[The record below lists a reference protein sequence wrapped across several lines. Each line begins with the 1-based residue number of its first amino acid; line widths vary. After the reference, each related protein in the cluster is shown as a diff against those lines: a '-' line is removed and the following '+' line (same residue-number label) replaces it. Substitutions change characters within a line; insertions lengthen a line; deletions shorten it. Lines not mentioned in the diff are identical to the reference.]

1 MTHMTSN
8 MQIDVANYRMLAN
21 GSRKLR
27 HPILFLKWSNLTT
40 ITAFSCPNP
49 NFSLFPL
56 VYPNIFCTF
65 AIKYIPAYF
74 MKTDNLKQYIEDLN
88 QQYKTGSARE
98 HAYRPALKVLMQSL
112 LPKMVVTNEPAHV
125 DCGAPDYMVSRE
137 KDHLPVFFIEA
148 KDLNDADLDG
158 RSKTGHK
165 EQFDRYKQALDRI
178 IFTDYLDFHLYEHGE
193 LFSTVRIAEVSGNK
207 IVGKP
212 DAEEDFLAMVDHL
225 ATSEIQR
232 ITSAAQLAKIMA
244 GKARLLANIIET
256 AMNEDAESY
265 ENDNLHGQYQ
275 AFKDV
280 LIQELKISDFAD
292 IYAQTIAYGMFA
304 ARLHDDTPEDFS
316 REEAARLIPKTNPF
330 LRQIFNNLA
339 GNDLDDRIAWVVDD
353 LVTVFKAANLQ
364 KIMKTYSS
372 GKRHHDPMIHFY
384 EDFLSEYNPKLRK
397 SKGVWYTPQP
407 VVSFIVRAVDEI
419 LQKEFGLAEG
429 LADYSMIEKDV
440 VVEQSRDRRTTDG
453 MKHEKRKFH
462 RVQILDPATGTG
474 TFLAEVVNQIYDRY
488 RDQQG
493 IWQQYV
499 EQHLLPRLNGFEIL
513 MASYAVAHLKLDMLL
528 SETGY
533 QHKSDKRLHVYLTN
547 SLEECN
553 NEPRTL
559 FSQWLSR
566 EAAEANVIKRDRPVM
581 VVIGNPP
588 YSGESQNK
596 GKWIM
601 SLMDAYKKEPG
612 GRVPLNERNPKWLN
626 DDYVKFIRLA
636 QNYIEK
642 KGEGIIG
649 FINPHGY
656 LDNPTFRGMR
666 WNLLKTFD
674 KIYTIDLHGNSKKK
688 ETCPDGSKDENV
700 FDIMQGVSINLF
712 VKTGKKGKDELG
724 KVYHKDLYGVRQQ
737 KYDFLD
743 GATIESVGYEE
754 ILPKAP
760 MYFFVPKDFGLE
772 EEYNNG
778 INVLDLF
785 SLTNV
790 GVVTANDKVLINQE
804 CNSLYKKVRDFYN
817 IEISDSCINE
827 ITYRPFDN
835 QYIYYDTKLVE
846 RSRDKFMSHMRHED
860 NLALLIGRQGQVCG
874 NNRWNLVY
882 IAKGIV
888 DFNVF
893 YRGGGN
899 VFPLYLYKK
908 NMGKEERIVNFN
920 KELYDNIAQGLT
932 YLPCYD
938 DNLLVDPI
946 SEYNGVLYPQ
956 DLFDYIYAVLHSPSY
971 RERYKEFLKIDFPR
985 IPYPTDW
992 EKFRD
997 LSEKGEELRQL
1008 HLMEDLPS
1016 KTGVTFPVAGSL
1028 QVDCYRWENNRVYIN
1043 AEQYFE
1049 GVSESAWNF
1058 YIGGYQPAQK
1068 WLKDRKGMTL
1078 CMEDVLHYQRI
1089 IYVLQQTERI
1099 MQEIDK

>member
-1 MTHMTSN
+1 
-8 MQIDVANYRMLAN
+8 
-21 GSRKLR
+21 
-27 HPILFLKWSNLTT
+27 
-40 ITAFSCPNP
+40 
-49 NFSLFPL
+49 
-56 VYPNIFCTF
+56 
-65 AIKYIPAYF
+65 
-74 MKTDNLKQYIEDLN
+74 MKKDCLKQYMLDLN
-88 QQYKTGSARE
+88 QQYKTGVARE

-112 LPKMVVTNEPAHV
+112 LPKMVVTNEPAHI
-125 DCGAPDYMVSRE
+125 DCGAPDYIVSRE

-158 RSKTGHK
+158 KSKSGHK
-165 EQFDRYKQALDRI
+165 EQFDRYKQALDHI
-178 IFTDYLDFHLYEHGE
+178 IFTDYLDFHLYENGE
-193 LFSTVRIAEVSGNK
+193 LVNCVRIAETRGNK
-207 IVGKP
+207 IVDIP
-212 DAEEDFLAMVDHL
+212 ESEDAFLAMIDHL
-225 ATSEIQR
+225 ATSGIQR
-232 ITSAAQLAKIMA
+232 ITSASKLAELMA
-244 GKARLLANIIET
+244 AKARLLANIIDT
-256 AMNEDAESY
+256 AMKDETQSY
-265 ENDNLHGQYQ
+265 ENDNLRGQYN
-275 AFKDV
+275 AFKEV
-280 LIQELKISDFAD
+280 LIQELKESDFAD

-330 LRQIFNNLA
+330 LRQIFNNIA
-339 GNDLDDRIAWVVDD
+339 GNDLDERIAWVVDD
-353 LVTVFKAANLQ
+353 LVTVFQATNL
-364 KIMKTYSS
+364 KDIMATYVRD
-372 GKRHHDPMIHFY
+372 KRHHDPMIHFY

-407 VVSFIVRAVDEI
+407 VVGFIVRAVDEI
-419 LQKEFGLAEG
+419 LKKEFNLPEG
-429 LADYSMIEKDV
+429 LADYSMIERQV
-440 VVEQSRDRRTTDG
+440 AVEQSRDRRTSDG
-453 MKHEKRKFH
+453 MKHMMQRFH

-513 MASYAVAHLKLDMLL
+513 MASYAVAHIKLDMLL

-533 QHKSDKRLHVYLTN
+533 QHKTDKRLHVYLTN
-547 SLEECN
+547 SLEESN

-559 FSQWLSR
+559 FAQWLSR
-566 EAAEANVIKRDRPVM
+566 EATEANVIKRDYPVM

-601 SLMDAYKKEPG
+601 SLMEDYKKEPG
-612 GRVPLNERNPKWLN
+612 GKIPLDERNPKWLN

-636 QNYIEK
+636 QYYIVK
-642 KGEGIIG
+642 QGEGIIG

-688 ETCPDGSKDENV
+688 EMCPDGSKDENV

-712 VKTGKKGKDELG
+712 VKTGKKDKDELG
-724 KVYHKDLYGVRQQ
+724 KVFHKDLYGLRQQ

-743 GATIESVGYEE
+743 GATLENVGYEVMK
-754 ILPKAP
+754 PMAP
-760 MYFFVPKDFGLE
+760 MYFFVPKNFDLQ
-772 EEYNNG
+772 EEYDKG
-778 INVLDLF
+778 FKVDDLF
-785 SLTNV
+785 NLTSV
-790 GVVTANDKVLINQE
+790 SVVTAKDAILVDMNENCLFAKIKQEYGSADFSLI
-804 CNSLYKKVRDFYN
+804 KRYN
-817 IEISDSCINE
+817 
-827 ITYRPFDN
+827 YRPFDDRFV
-835 QYIYYDTKLVE
+835 YYDVQKIE
-846 RSRDKFMSHMRHED
+846 RPRETTMRQMVHQ
-860 NLALLIGRQGQVCG
+860 NIALLTCRQLAG
-874 NNRWNLVY
+874 NEWKHVSV
-882 IAKGIV
+882 ADGIV
-888 DFNVF
+888 DDCRVSSKTKE
-893 YRGGGN
+893 RGY
-899 VFPLYLYKK
+899 VFPLYVYQE

-920 KELYDNIAQGLT
+920 KELYDKIAKGLN

-938 DNLLVDPI
+938 DNVLVDPI
-946 SEYNGVLYPQ
+946 SDYNGVLYPQ

-992 EKFRD
+992 EEFRD
-997 LSEKGEELRQL
+997 LAEKGAELRQL
-1008 HLMEDLPS
+1008 HLMEDIPT
-1016 KTGVTFPVAGSL
+1016 KTGVSFPVGGSL

-1049 GVSESAWNF
+1049 GVPESAWNF

-1078 CMEDVLHYQRI
+1078 SFEDVKHYGQI
-1089 IYVLQQTERI
+1089 IYVLQQTELI
-1099 MQEIDK
+1099 MQEIDNI

>member
-1 MTHMTSN
+1 M
-8 MQIDVANYRMLAN
+8 
-21 GSRKLR
+21 
-27 HPILFLKWSNLTT
+27 
-40 ITAFSCPNP
+40 
-49 NFSLFPL
+49 
-56 VYPNIFCTF
+56 
-65 AIKYIPAYF
+65 
-74 MKTDNLKQYIEDLN
+74 
-88 QQYKTGSARE
+88 
-98 HAYRPALKVLMQSL
+98 
-112 LPKMVVTNEPAHV
+112 
-125 DCGAPDYMVSRE
+125 
-137 KDHLPVFFIEA
+137 PVFYIEA
-148 KDLNDADLDG
+148 KDIGDNDLDG
-158 RSKTGHK
+158 RNPHGHK
-165 EQFDRYKQALDRI
+165 EQFTRYKQALDYI

-193 LFSTVRIAEVSGNK
+193 FVDSVRIAEVKGDK
-207 IVGKP
+207 IV
-212 DAEEDFLAMVDHL
+212 AINENEEKFLNLIEHVGNNA
-225 ATSEIQR
+225 IQR
-232 ITSAAQLAKIMA
+232 ITSASRLAKLMA
-244 GKARLLANIIET
+244 GKARLLENIIEQ
-256 AMNEDAESY
+256 AMNDDTESY
-265 ENDNLHGQYQ
+265 ANDNLRGQYN

-280 LIQELKISDFAD
+280 LIQELKPSDFAD

-316 REEAARLIPKTNPF
+316 REEAAKLIPKTNPF

-339 GNDLDDRIAWVVDD
+339 GNDLDERIAWVVDD
-353 LVTVFKAANLQ
+353 LVTVFLASDLQ
-364 KIMKTYSS
+364 KIMKAY
-372 GKRHHDPMIHFY
+372 GEDKRHHDPMIHFY

-407 VVSFIVRAVDEI
+407 VVGFIVRAVDEI
-419 LQKEFGLAEG
+419 LQKDFNLPEG

-440 VVEQSRDRRTTDG
+440 AVEQSYDGRTKDG
-453 MKHEKRKFH
+453 MKHAMKRFH

-533 QHKSDKRLHVYLTN
+533 QHQSEKRLHVYLTN
-547 SLEECN
+547 SLEESN

-559 FSQWLSR
+559 FAQWLSR
-566 EAAEANVIKRDRPVM
+566 EAAEANVIKRDCPVM

-601 SLMDAYKKEPG
+601 SLMEDYKKEPG
-612 GRVPLNERNPKWLN
+612 GKLPLDERNPKWLN

-636 QNYIEK
+636 QHYIEK

-712 VKTGKKGKDELG
+712 VKTGKKGKDEPG
-724 KVYHKDLYGVRQQ
+724 KVYHKDLYGLRQQ
-737 KYDFLD
+737 KYDVLND
-743 GATIESVGYEE
+743 ARIEKIGYKEVQ
-754 ILPKAP
+754 PKAP
-760 MYFFVPKDFGLE
+760 MYFFVPKDFELE
-772 EEYNNG
+772 EEYNKGFKVNE
-778 INVLDLF
+778 LF
-785 SLTNV
+785 KIYNV
-790 GVVTANDKVLINQE
+790 GVVTSNDAALVNSDANTLRNNVERINPKDYDKGLE
-804 CNSLYKKVRDFYN
+804 CKFA
-817 IEISDSCINE
+817 
-827 ITYRPFDN
+827 YRALDN
-835 QYIYYDTKLVE
+835 RILYYDEGLIE
-846 RSRDKFMSHMRHED
+846 RARKDIMGH
-860 NLALLIGRQGQVCG
+860 LLTPG
-874 NNRWNLVY
+874 NIAMVVGKQCVDDWKYAFITDSVTNFNY
-882 IAKGIV
+882 IATAGRLGAG
-888 DFNVF
+888 
-893 YRGGGN
+893 Y
-899 VFPLYLYKK
+899 VFPLYLYKE
-908 NMGKEERIVNFN
+908 NLGKKERIVNLN
-920 KELYDNIAQGLT
+920 KELYDRIAKGLN

-938 DNLLVDPI
+938 DNVLIDPI
-946 SEYNGVLYPQ
+946 SDYNGVLYPQ
-956 DLFDYIYAVLHSPSY
+956 ALFDYIYAVLHSPSY

-997 LSEKGEELRQL
+997 LAEMGEELRQL

-1016 KTGVTFPVAGSL
+1016 KTGITFPVVGSM
-1028 QVDCYRWENNRVYIN
+1028 QVDCYQWQDNRVYIN
-1043 AEQYFE
+1043 TEQYFD
-1049 GVSESAWNF
+1049 GVPESAWNF
-1058 YIGGYQPAQK
+1058 YIGVYQPAQK

-1078 CMEDVLHYQRI
+1078 SFEDVKHYGNI

-1099 MQEIDK
+1099 MQEIDIIIE

>member
-1 MTHMTSN
+1 MDLKEYISTVN
-8 MQIDVANYRMLAN
+8 QKYRAGN
-21 GSRKLR
+21 A
-27 HPILFLKWSNLTT
+27 T
-40 ITAFSCPNP
+40 
-49 NFSLFPL
+49 
-56 VYPNIFCTF
+56 
-65 AIKYIPAYF
+65 
-74 MKTDNLKQYIEDLN
+74 
-88 QQYKTGSARE
+88 E
-98 HAYRPALKVLMQSL
+98 HTYRGALEQLMQSL
-112 LPKMVVTNEPAHV
+112 LPKLRIVNEPKREK
-125 DCGAPDYMVSRE
+125 CGAPDYIASR
-137 KDHLPVFFIEA
+137 KDGMPVFYIEA
-148 KDLNDADLDG
+148 KDIGDNDLDG
-158 RSKTGHK
+158 RNPHGHK
-165 EQFDRYKQALDRI
+165 EQFTRYKQALDYI

-193 LFSTVRIAEVSGNK
+193 FVDSVRIAEVKGDK
-207 IVGKP
+207 IVAIKEN
-212 DAEEDFLAMVDHL
+212 EEKFLNLIEYVGNNA
-225 ATSEIQR
+225 IQR
-232 ITSAAQLAKIMA
+232 ITSASRLAKLMA
-244 GKARLLANIIET
+244 GKARLLENIIEQ
-256 AMNEDAESY
+256 AMNDDTESY
-265 ENDNLHGQYQ
+265 ANENLQGQYQ

-280 LIQELKISDFAD
+280 LIQELKPADFAD

-304 ARLHDDTPEDFS
+304 ARLHDDTPENFS

-339 GNDLDDRIAWVVDD
+339 GNDLDERIAWVVDD
-353 LVTVFKAANLQ
+353 LVTVFLATDLQ
-364 KIMKTYSS
+364 KIMKAY
-372 GKRHHDPMIHFY
+372 GEDKRHHDPMIHFY

-407 VVSFIVRAVDEI
+407 VVGFIVRAVDEI
-419 LQKEFGLAEG
+419 LQKEFNLPEG
-429 LADYSMIEKDV
+429 LADYSMIEKDMP
-440 VVEQSRDRRTTDG
+440 VEQSRDLRTKDG
-453 MKHEKRKFH
+453 MKHRMEKFH

-499 EQHLLPRLNGFEIL
+499 EQHLIPRLHGFEIL
-513 MASYAVAHLKLDMLL
+513 MASYAVAHIKLDMLL
-528 SETGY
+528 GETGY
-533 QHKSDKRLHVYLTN
+533 QHLSDKRLQVYLTN
-547 SLEECN
+547 SLEESN

-559 FSQWLSR
+559 FAQWLSR
-566 EAAEANVIKRDRPVM
+566 EATEANVIKRDCPVM

-601 SLMDAYKKEPG
+601 SLMEDYKREPG
-612 GRVPLNERNPKWLN
+612 GKQSLNERNPKWLN

-636 QNYIEK
+636 QHYIEK

-712 VKTGKKGKDELG
+712 VKTGNKGKDELG
-724 KVYHKDLYGVRQQ
+724 KVYHQDLYGIRQN
-737 KYDFLD
+737 KYDFLE
-743 GATIESVGYEE
+743 GATLENVGYEE
-754 ILPKAP
+754 IQPKAP

-772 EEYNNG
+772 EEYNSG
-778 INVLDLF
+778 INVVDLF
-785 SLTNV
+785 SSTNV

-804 CNSLYKKVRDFYN
+804 RNSLCINVRDYYN
-817 IEISDSCINE
+817 KEISDSYINR

-835 QYIYYDTKLVE
+835 QFIYYDTKLVE
-846 RSRDKFMSHMRHED
+846 RSREKIMSHMKHGD
-860 NLALLIGRQGQVCG
+860 NLALLVGRQGQVCG
-874 NNRWNLVY
+874 NNMWNLVY

-899 VFPLYLYKK
+899 VFPLYLYKE
-908 NMGKEERIVNFN
+908 NMGQEERIVNFK
-920 KELYDNIAQGLT
+920 KELYDKIAEGLN

-938 DNLLVDPI
+938 DNVLVDPI
-946 SEYNGVLYPQ
+946 SDYNGVLYPQ
-956 DLFDYIYAVLHSPSY
+956 ALFDYIYAVLHSPSY

-992 EKFRD
+992 EQFRD
-997 LSEKGEELRQL
+997 LAELGEELREL

-1028 QVDCYRWENNRVYIN
+1028 QVDCYRWQNNRVYIN
-1043 AEQYFE
+1043 SEQYFE
-1049 GVSESAWNF
+1049 GVPESAWLF
-1058 YIGGYQPAQK
+1058 FIGGYQPAQK

-1078 CMEDVLHYQRI
+1078 SFDDVKHYGRI

-1099 MQEIDK
+1099 MQEIDNILEKNK